1 MFMLNV
7 KCVCMCIDRHTA
19 YSIASHI
26 QSPFT
31 VTSKTRV
38 ESGGMVPFIP
48 FFTHSEPFHGD
59 FKDKSRVGWY
69 GSFHPFLPICRI
81 RRNC

>member
-1 MFMLNV
+1 MYVWMFMLNV

-48 FFTHSEPFHGD
+48 FFPYAALDGIVNLLLPPTLIPATPMS
-59 FKDKSRVGWY
+59 
-69 GSFHPFLPICRI
+69 HP
-81 RRNC
+81 